1 MRYIVQVE
9 IVCNAAT
16 SAAARD
22 KVRAACKKHKIKIAD
37 GSPNAVYVDERKAD
51 SPRPSKT
58 MKRFLRAAIEDNEYD
73 PSGDMTNLGY
83 CESILWEEV
92 GVAHEAKMSGMALGM
107 KKRLTPERAEAV
119 VNVLKQEIAVL
130 IKYYG
135 NGYFAGDFL

>member
-1 MRYIVQVE
+1 MKYIVQVE

-37 GSPNAVYVDERKAD
+37 GSPNTVYVEEPKAD
-51 SPRPSKT
+51 APRPSKT
-58 MKRFLRAAIEDNEYD
+58 MKRLLRAAIEDNEYD
-73 PSGDMTNLGY
+73 PTGEMTNLGY
-83 CESILWEEV
+83 CENILWDEV
-92 GVAHEAKMSGMALGM
+92 GVVHEAKISGMALGM
-107 KKRLTPERAEAV
+107 KKRLNPERAEAV

-135 NGYFAGDFL
+135 EGYFAGDLL